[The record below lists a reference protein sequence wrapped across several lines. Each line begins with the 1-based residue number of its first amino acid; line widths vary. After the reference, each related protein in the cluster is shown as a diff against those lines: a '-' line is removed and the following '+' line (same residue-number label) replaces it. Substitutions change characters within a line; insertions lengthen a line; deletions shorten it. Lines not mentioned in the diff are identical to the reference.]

1 MSNRSRRAI
10 SCQLLAVFLTVSA
23 IGHGLHFLPG
33 ANHHGIDAA
42 SGSTCSHCCHH
53 AVESETGEPSQ
64 ENEPQDDCSICRLL
78 AQSVD
83 IEGTDEP
90 VASAFF
96 VYFVRTEASQ
106 RLDEFVGECHSRGPP
121 VLEGLSA

>member
-10 SCQLLAVFLTVSA
+10 GWQLLAVFLTVSA

-42 SGSTCSHCCHH
+42 SGTNCSHCCHH
-53 AVESETGEPSQ
+53 SAKSETGESNQ
-64 ENEPQDDCSICRLL
+64 DNEPHDDCSICRLL
-78 AQSVD
+78 AQTID
-83 IEGTDEP
+83 FTDTDEP

-96 VYFVRTEASQ
+96 VFYSPIETPQ
-106 RLDEFVGECHSRGPP
+106 RQGEFVGECHSRGPP